1 MASEFVASSW
11 STIARSA
18 PATRAATSRVLARS
32 DTVGNH
38 TRRACLAASRAVV
51 RHLSADFAARSPFHT
66 ATQREAA
73 QGTTTATPTSVSTS
87 TASSPRSPFGNAW
100 TTTMLGTGSG
110 WSRTA
115 DTTTSN
121 ELFEVA
127 ATVAD
132 GRASGAVGEHHG
144 LAHPEPPHR
153 HRVVRLGAGHG
164 HGGPDRGLQG
174 RDQVDRQGH
183 QCGLNASR
191 NRLKTDFCARTEPS
205 GDSSPRSAA
214 SSRSS
219 SS

>member
-1 MASEFVASSW
+1 MASSW
-11 STIARSA
+11 STSARSA
-18 PATRAATSRVLARS
+18 PATSAATSGVVARS

-38 TRRACLAASRAVV
+38 VRRACLAASRAVD

-100 TTTMLGTGSG
+100 TTTMLGTGAG

-127 ATVAD
+127 VTSPTAERPAPSVSTTASPTRSRRTVTAWCASAPVTVTVAPT
-132 GRASGAVGEHHG
+132 A
-144 LAHPEPPHR
+144 
-153 HRVVRLGAGHG
+153 
-164 HGGPDRGLQG
+164 
-174 RDQVDRQGH
+174 
-183 QCGLNASR
+183 ASR
-191 NRLKTDFCARTEPS
+191 AATRWTGRVI
-205 GDSSPRSAA
+205 SAC
-214 SSRSS
+214 
-219 SS
+219 